1 MVRTHPH
8 FLHLITWFPSSYSTA
23 IAQMRQS
30 AAAVVVA
37 VTRPLPQ
44 RRGRAGNR
52 SSNATDFSQSRARQ
66 APRNLIGR
74 WSNAEAKHSGI
85 ISGK

>member
-1 MVRTHPH
+1 
-8 FLHLITWFPSSYSTA
+8 
-23 IAQMRQS
+23 MRQS
-30 AAAVVVA
+30 AAAAVVA

-44 RRGRAGNR
+44 RRARGRGRAGNR